1 MDEKIYS
8 VTLADGSTID
18 NLTLNGNNYVSKTK
32 IDKSIF
38 DGNCHSVMISDGESE
53 VVYDFYNIS
62 FKHLRA
68 VFFYFRGTRP
78 LDLLTNSKYRTNPKR
93 GRRAAAGR
101 TAMAV
106 HNGEASRR
114 HDVP

>member
-38 DGNCHSVMISDGESE
+38 DGNCHSVTISDGENETVHENMECVQVTQMGAEYWFVLRELSE
-53 VVYDFYNIS
+53 SELKEAKIQASIEYI
-62 FKHLRA
+62 
-68 VFFYFRGTRP
+68 
-78 LDLLTNSKYRTNPKR
+78 
-93 GRRAAAGR
+93 
-101 TAMAV
+101 AMMC
-106 HNGEASRR
+106 
-114 HDVP
+114 DVEL

>member
-53 VVYDFYNIS
+53 VVYENMECVQVTQMCSGNF
-62 FKHLRA
+62 HLRNWQQQSFSLILSILRLC
-68 VFFYFRGTRP
+68 VMLSCKKKGGTP
-78 LDLLTNSKYRTNPKR
+78 
-93 GRRAAAGR
+93 
-101 TAMAV
+101 
-106 HNGEASRR
+106 
-114 HDVP
+114 